1 MSAQPQVLKLAD
13 KLEAMQRWPASDVI
27 CLEVATE
34 LRQLYE
40 VNAELV
46 RALQAMLGCCYDM
59 ERNDETIAAVKL
71 AMKAIYSAT
80 GDLP

>member
-1 MSAQPQVLKLAD
+1 MTDALQLAD

-27 CLEVATE
+27 CLEVANE

-46 RALQAMLGCCYDM
+46 EALQAVIRGVPDTW
-59 ERNDETIAAVKL
+59 EGVVRAKAVLRK
-71 AMKAIYSAT
+71 SQ
-80 GDLP
+80 GDNNG